1 MHTDSVTTTVPS
13 QRSGVDRRKGPRR
26 AEEAAVHYAIL
37 NVVAA
42 AQGVREALSAGTL
55 APLSRQRI
63 MELNRQL
70 KQGETV
76 PIVFTLE
83 GKDGKRTQLEV
94 KAQVR
99 PLGGQ

>member
-42 AQGVREALSAGTL
+42 AEQWADPTGWGDINTEAERRRSLSSAVEL
-55 APLSRQRI
+55 YQRAVAAAAV
-63 MELNRQL
+63 Q
-70 KQGETV
+70 
-76 PIVFTLE
+76 
-83 GKDGKRTQLEV
+83 
-94 KAQVR
+94 
-99 PLGGQ
+99 